1 MNKSFGKELDVAAGV
16 ALRLFLLAG
25 GTVCFF
31 TEQYDKAACLLLF
44 DILAGGAR

>member
-1 MNKSFGKELDVAAGV
+1 MNKSFWEKVYVAAGV

-25 GTVCFF
+25 GIICFF

-44 DILAGGAR
+44 DILVGGAK